1 MTVNIIPTHQVV
13 QFATNIE
20 LLLQQK
26 GSVLRGA
33 VDAGSYVGKQAS
45 PVDQIGAVAA
55 SKVTS
60 RFQPLVRTDA
70 PTSRRWVYP
79 ISYDLMQMIDTFDK
93 LKVLNDPSS
102 KLVQNG
108 VYAMGRSMD
117 DEIIAA
123 FFAAAATG
131 ESGGTS
137 TILPTS
143 TSTNVVSV
151 NVGGTTSG
159 LNVAKLRAGRK
170 MLRKA
175 FVDFDNDPIYQGLTA
190 EEEDDL
196 LNEIQIISLDFN
208 DKPTL
213 VDGKVRSFLGL
224 NFVQCERFTTGTDD
238 QSGTSTALPMWARSG
253 MHLGVWQDMMVDV
266 SQRKDLSGLPWQA
279 YIMGTFGATRLEEP
293 KVIKVWCR

>member
-1 MTVNIIPTHQVV
+1 MSANLIPTHQVV
-13 QFATNIE
+13 QFSTNIE

-26 GSVLRGA
+26 GSVMRGT
-33 VDAGSYVGKQAS
+33 VDSGSYVGKQAS

-55 SKVTS
+55 TKVVS
-60 RFQPLVRTDA
+60 RFAPMHRVDAATD
-70 PTSRRWVYP
+70 RRWVFP
-79 ISYDLMQMIDTFDK
+79 VSYDLPQMIDTFDRLK
-93 LKVLNDPSS
+93 LLNDPSS
-102 KLVQNG
+102 KLVENA

-137 TILPTS
+137 TIHPTS

-151 NVGGTTSG
+151 DVGGTASG

-175 FVDFDNDPIYQGLTA
+175 FVDFDNDPLYQGISA

-213 VDGKVRSFLGL
+213 VDGRLKSFLGL
-224 NFVQCERFTTGTDD
+224 NFIMCERFVLGTDD
-238 QSGTSTALPMWARSG
+238 QSGSSLQCPLWARSG
-253 MHLGVWQDMMVDV
+253 MHLGIWQDMMVDV
-266 SQRKDLSGLPWQA
+266 SQRKDLQGLPWQA
-279 YIMGTFGATRLEEP
+279 YVMGTYGATRLQEP